1 MLSASAGS
9 TFFFDVVLM
18 EVDKRNKSAEWNG
31 EGRRKAGEAK
41 DETLCMCSLSPVCV
55 SL

>member
-9 TFFFDVVLM
+9 TFFFVVVLM
-18 EVDKRNKSAEWNG
+18 EVDKRNKSAERK
-31 EGRRKAGEAK
+31 GRRKAGEAK
-41 DETLCMCSLSPVCV
+41 DEILCVYVLSLSPVCV